1 MHADGTTEIA
11 KALGVTVKI
20 QKGTGY
26 GRAIV
31 EAIPYARGDILVFID
46 GDGVYDP
53 REIPKLLKVM
63 KKEKADLV
71 IGSRFRGEVKPGTTP
86 FLRLMANKLLNLFF
100 GLLLR
105 RPITDAFSG
114 FIVAKKMTLSRI
126 ERLPGLGAEPAL
138 HTIIAEVSLKQGKVV
153 EAPITF
159 YPRIGKYKLSPLSA
173 GIRILLSTL
182 KLVSVR
188 GRFG

>member
-1 MHADGTTEIA
+1 MRSRNQFADKKQLVSIIVPTLNEEYAIGQVLSLIPYRELERAEVIVIDGGSSDGTTEIA

-31 EAIPYARGDILVFID
+31 EAISYARGDILVFID

-63 KKEKADLV
+63 KEEKADLV

-126 ERLPGLGAEPAL
+126 ERLPG
-138 HTIIAEVSLKQGKVV
+138 
-153 EAPITF
+153 
-159 YPRIGKYKLSPLSA
+159 
-173 GIRILLSTL
+173 
-182 KLVSVR
+182 
-188 GRFG
+188 